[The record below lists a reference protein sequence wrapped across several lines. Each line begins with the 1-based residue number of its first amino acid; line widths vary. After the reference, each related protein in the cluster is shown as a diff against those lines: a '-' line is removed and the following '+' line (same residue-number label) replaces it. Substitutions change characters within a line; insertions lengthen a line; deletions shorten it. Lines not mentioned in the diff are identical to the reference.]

1 MENKV
6 LRQCHVFLVQLLR
19 TDVDGTVHYGKCGV
33 GIFRYVCVHQ
43 VKYLCAP
50 MGHTTHIV

>member
-19 TDVDGTVHYGKCGV
+19 TDVDGTVHYGKRGV
-33 GIFRYVCVHQ
+33 GIFRYVCVNQ
-43 VKYLCAP
+43 VKYLSLI
-50 MGHTTHIV
+50 HI